1 MKSFAGRCLSV
12 RSQIRHFLRN
22 STFNYG
28 VLKPLSGARLTQS
41 ALSHATSLKRTLILP
56 FHLRPGLP
64 SGLYPSGL
72 PNNIWCTLQIVM
84 FLITQFLSC
93 DRPKF
98 THSVSTS
105 KQFFPPPAAAVILSG
120 GQTF

>member
-1 MKSFAGRCLSV
+1 MSFYEEISV
-12 RSQIRHFLRN
+12 AARSQIRHFLRN
-22 STFNYG
+22 PSFNYG
-28 VLKPLSGARLTQS
+28 VLKNSSGAKLIQS
-41 ALSHATSLKRTLILP
+41 TLSHAVSLKYIVILP

-72 PNNIWCTLQIVM
+72 PNNIWHTLQIFM

-93 DRPKF
+93 DRPTF

-105 KQFFPPPAAAVILSG
+105 KQFFPPPAAAVIRSG